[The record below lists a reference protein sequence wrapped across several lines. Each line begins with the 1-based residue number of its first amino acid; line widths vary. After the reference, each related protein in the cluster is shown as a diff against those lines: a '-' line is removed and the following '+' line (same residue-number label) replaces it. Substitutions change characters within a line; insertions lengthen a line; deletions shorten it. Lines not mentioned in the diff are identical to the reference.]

1 MSETTSRVKISGFSQ
16 DRKDVRIIET
26 DGQLVPYKVENIEIH
41 PKMDGGDYVDAVYQD
56 GKLVKLVYPPG
67 LEPEGPSK
75 TEIHKQFVEEAK
87 TAKVLQWQIAHI
99 DGSKV
104 VLTKGDLDAQFK
116 LIENAAKF
124 HKSFHQGDLV
134 QFVKAD
140 EKTIKTLWKVDENGV
155 RPPKKNYN
163 VGNIDVSDIVGAIL
177 SVGYHQLT
185 TSGRELSP
193 IGKTQLKAS
202 LLAESQYF
210 ATEVRKTLDQEV
222 KN

>member
-41 PKMDGGDYVDAVYQD
+41 PKMDGGDYVDAVYLD

-140 EKTIKTLWKVDENGV
+140 EKTIKTLWKVDENGK
-155 RPPKKNYN
+155 RPEKSNGYGQSGN
-163 VGNIDVSDIVGAIL
+163 VEKAAWIQVLGNISIAAEQYQWTDEKVASAVNRAIRL
-177 SVGYHQLT
+177 YNAFG
-185 TSGRELSP
+185 TS
-193 IGKTQLKAS
+193 
-202 LLAESQYF
+202 
-210 ATEVRKTLDQEV
+210 LDKEV

>member
-16 DRKDVRIIET
+16 DRKDIRIIET

-75 TEIHKQFVEEAK
+75 ADIHKQFVEEAK

-134 QFVKAD
+134 QFIKAD
-140 EKTIKTLWKVDENGV
+140 EKTVKTLWKVDENGK
-155 RPPKKNYN
+155 RPEKSNGYGQSGN
-163 VGNIDVSDIVGAIL
+163 VEKAAWVQVLGNISIAAEQYQWTDEKVASAVNRAIRL
-177 SVGYHQLT
+177 YNAFG
-185 TSGRELSP
+185 TSLD
-193 IGKTQLKAS
+193 K
-202 LLAESQYF
+202 
-210 ATEVRKTLDQEV
+210 EVR
-222 KN
+222 N

>member
-75 TEIHKQFVEEAK
+75 TDIHKQFVEEAK
-87 TAKVLQWQIAHI
+87 TAKILQWQIAHI

-140 EKTIKTLWKVDENGV
+140 EKTIKTLWKVDENGK
-155 RPPKKNYN
+155 RPEKSNGYGQSGN
-163 VGNIDVSDIVGAIL
+163 VEKAAWIQVLGNISIAAEQYQWTDEKVASAVNRAIRL
-177 SVGYHQLT
+177 YNAFG
-185 TSGRELSP
+185 TS
-193 IGKTQLKAS
+193 
-202 LLAESQYF
+202 
-210 ATEVRKTLDQEV
+210 LDKEV

>member
-87 TAKVLQWQIAHI
+87 TAKVLQWQLQDDPTSEKIIVKKGDTGHI
-99 DGSKV
+99 FNFAEKFTKISSFK
-104 VLTKGDLDAQFK
+104 KGDL
-116 LIENAAKF
+116 IGIKF
-124 HKSFHQGDLV
+124 TPDKKV
-134 QFVKAD
+134 
-140 EKTIKTLWKVDENGV
+140 ETIWHVDENGKST
-155 RPPKKNYN
+155 RKNGYQSGN
-163 VGNIDVSDIVGAIL
+163 VEKAAWIQVLGNISIAAEQYQWTDEKVASAVNRAIRL
-177 SVGYHQLT
+177 YNAFG
-185 TSGRELSP
+185 TS
-193 IGKTQLKAS
+193 
-202 LLAESQYF
+202 
-210 ATEVRKTLDQEV
+210 LDKEV

>member
-16 DRKDVRIIET
+16 DRKDIRIIET
-26 DGQLVPYKVENIEIH
+26 DGQLVPYKIENIEIH

-140 EKTIKTLWKVDENGV
+140 EKTIKTLWKVDENGK
-155 RPPKKNYN
+155 RPEKSNGYGQSGN
-163 VGNIDVSDIVGAIL
+163 VEKAAWIQVLGNISIAAEQYQWTDEKVASAVNRAIRL
-177 SVGYHQLT
+177 YNAFG
-185 TSGRELSP
+185 TS
-193 IGKTQLKAS
+193 
-202 LLAESQYF
+202 
-210 ATEVRKTLDQEV
+210 LDKEV

>member
-75 TEIHKQFVEEAK
+75 TDIHKQFVEEAK
-87 TAKVLQWQIAHI
+87 TAKILQWQIAHI

-104 VLTKGDLDAQFK
+104 ALTKGDLDAQFK

-140 EKTIKTLWKVDENGV
+140 EKTIKTLWKVDENGK
-155 RPPKKNYN
+155 RPEKSNGYGQSGN
-163 VGNIDVSDIVGAIL
+163 VEKAAWIQVLGNISIAAEQYQWTDEKVASAVNRAIRL
-177 SVGYHQLT
+177 YNAFG
-185 TSGRELSP
+185 TS
-193 IGKTQLKAS
+193 
-202 LLAESQYF
+202 
-210 ATEVRKTLDQEV
+210 LDKEV